1 MSVKAESLEMKKM
14 MVWIHTCKLEGGILH
29 PLIFFLGNNHLVQ
42 GNDLKKK
49 KTKKSKALTFDNT
62 AERNDHNSESD
73 GDKQNLHRLLNSEAS
88 S

>member
-1 MSVKAESLEMKKM
+1 MQLGVGLHKVGSIVGCQI
-14 MVWIHTCKLEGGILH
+14 VYLEGGILH

-73 GDKQNLHRLLNSEAS
+73 GDKHNLHRLLNC
-88 S
+88 